1 MAGRYGRRAAALAA
15 LLVCGLAACAGEA
28 RPLSAEDIGK
38 ALPTDGSLPDGWA
51 LRHEPSTEDPL
62 WAENTCRTFTGTKC
76 PGIRAMGGAGVED
89 PRHRKTGSGSYAG
102 INILSFDTAEQVQA
116 ALEAKVGDFDL
127 DLPLELETSA
137 DRTVATHR
145 YTPLVGYSS
154 RVALRIGPNFAYVAG
169 NVVAPEDLNGLA
181 QHVAERIREH
191 SGG

>member
-1 MAGRYGRRAAALAA
+1 MAGRYGRRAAALTA

-38 ALPTDGSLPDGWA
+38 ALPTDASLPDGWS

-62 WAENTCRTFTGTKC
+62 WAENKCRTFTGTKC

-89 PRHRKTGSGSYAG
+89 PRLRETGSGSYAG
-102 INILSFDTAEQVQA
+102 INILSFDTAEQAQA
-116 ALEAKVGDFDL
+116 ALEAKVGDSDL